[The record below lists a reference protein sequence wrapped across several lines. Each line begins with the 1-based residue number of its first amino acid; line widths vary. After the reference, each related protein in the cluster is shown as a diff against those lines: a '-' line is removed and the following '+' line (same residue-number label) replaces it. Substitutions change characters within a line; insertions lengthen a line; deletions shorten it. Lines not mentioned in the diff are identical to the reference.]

1 MFGVWFSSR
10 DSWMLNYSNAGQ
22 NSRLQSMYFRAV
34 REYSTP
40 RKIINALRT
49 ELAYR
54 MRWSYVSSRPYILFL
69 EPLYYCNLDC
79 PLCDRQVFPSAR
91 YKDAGKLSL
100 ELYDRI
106 LDEVGPYLFQC
117 QIFGQGEPLMNWKL
131 TKEILARTHARG
143 IFTMLS
149 TNATLITP
157 EMAEDIVASDLD
169 HLVIAIDGMSQDAY
183 ATYRVGGK
191 VKDALDGLRYVVDAR
206 ARAGRTSLAIEWQ
219 FLTYSRNIHEVEAA
233 RALAAELGIGFR
245 TAPIR
250 GMEWNQTLE
259 AEWLVEGD
267 KPIAKGNYVNGF
279 PCYFLWRSLVLN
291 SNGKLAR
298 CLIYQNVAQYADLRT
313 MSVMDAFNHPT
324 VQAARKLFKRG
335 KKPSDPAPDPCKG
348 CAYFERH
355 HGAPPKGR
363 EEPVE
368 SLLLPR
374 PVPAMAAE

>member
-1 MFGVWFSSR
+1 
-10 DSWMLNYSNAGQ
+10 MLNYSNAGQ
-22 NSRLQSMYFRAV
+22 NSRLQSMYFRSV

-40 RKIINALRT
+40 RKILNALRT

-54 MRWSYVSSRPYILFL
+54 LRSSYVSSRPYILFL

-79 PLCDRQVFPSAR
+79 PLCDRQVFPTPR
-91 YKDAGKLSL
+91 LKDAGKISL

-131 TKEILARTHARG
+131 TREIVARTHARG

-169 HLVIAIDGMSQDAY
+169 HLVIAIDGMSQEAY
-183 ATYRVGGK
+183 EIYRVGGK
-191 VKDALDGLRYVVDAR
+191 VQDALDGLRYVVDAR
-206 ARAGRTSLAIEWQ
+206 ARAGRKSLAIEWQ
-219 FLTYSRNIHEVEAA
+219 FLTHSRNIHEVEEA
-233 RALAAELGIGFR
+233 RALAAKLGVGFR

-250 GMEWNQTLE
+250 GMEWNKALE
-259 AEWLVEGD
+259 QEWLVDGD
-267 KPIAKGNYVNGF
+267 KPIARGNYVNDF

-291 SNGKLAR
+291 SNGKVAR
-298 CLIYQNVAQYADLRT
+298 CLIYQNVAQYADLRR
-313 MSVMDAFNHPT
+313 MSVMEAFNHPT
-324 VQAARKLFKRG
+324 VQAARKLFRRKQ
-335 KKPSDPAPDPCKG
+335 PNQPAPDPCNG

-355 HGAPPKGR
+355 HGVPPQGR

-368 SLLLPR
+368 TLLEPA
-374 PVPAMAAE
+374 PVRVAAE